1 VITQDRKRKMRLSYL
16 KKLIK
21 LVEESDISTLEIT
34 KWGRS
39 VRVEKV
45 SSNSGGKIDSRTAHV
60 RENSTITVPTVPDE
74 TRSHDLSPGDK
85 SPAKPQTNYH
95 SIKAPMVGTFYRA
108 PSPDA
113 PPYVELGQTVS
124 KGQVLCI
131 IEAMKLMNEIQS
143 EVDGTIRKILVE
155 NAEPI
160 EYGQD
165 LFLVEP

>member
-1 VITQDRKRKMRLSYL
+1 MRLSYL

-21 LVEESDISTLEIT
+21 LVEESDVSTLEIT

-45 SSNSGGKIDSRTAHV
+45 SPNSSGNADSGTHHRMDI
-60 RENSTITVPTVPDE
+60 STVSIPAVPAE
-74 TRSHDLSPGDK
+74 TRPPESASPE
-85 SPAKPQTNYH
+85 KPVEKPEKIYT
-95 SIKAPMVGTFYRA
+95 SIKAPMVGSFYRA

-113 PPYVELGQTVS
+113 PPYVEVGQTVS
-124 KGQVLCI
+124 KGQVICI

-143 EVDGTIRKILVE
+143 EVNGTIREVLVE

-165 LFLVEP
+165 LFLLEP

>member
-1 VITQDRKRKMRLSYL
+1 MRLSYL

-34 KWGRS
+34 KWGRG
-39 VRVEKV
+39 VRVEKI
-45 SSNSGGKIDSRTAHV
+45 SSNSGGKTDSRTAHV
-60 RENSTITVPTVPDE
+60 RESSAIDFSTAPDE
-74 TRSHDLSPGDK
+74 TRSPDLSSGEKTASRPEK
-85 SPAKPQTNYH
+85 NYN

-113 PPYVELGQTVS
+113 PPYVEVGQIVS

-155 NAEPI
+155 NADPI

-165 LFLVEP
+165 LFLLEP

>member
-1 VITQDRKRKMRLSYL
+1 MRLSYL

-21 LVEESDISTLEIT
+21 LVEESDIGTLEIT

-45 SSNSGGKIDSRTAHV
+45 NPNSAGQAHV
-60 RENSTITVPTVPDE
+60 EEVSPKSSSTISIPVAPEQPKVPEPAPE
-74 TRSHDLSPGDK
+74 TKKSEEVEDK
-85 SPAKPQTNYH
+85 YV

-113 PPYVELGQTVS
+113 PPYIEVGQSVS

-143 EVDGTIRKILVE
+143 EVDGTIRKILVD

-160 EYGQD
+160 EYGQE

>member
-1 VITQDRKRKMRLSYL
+1 MRLSYI

-39 VRVEKV
+39 VRIDKP
-45 SSNSGGKIDSRTAHV
+45 SSNSRGNN
-60 RENSTITVPTVPDE
+60 NSTEITVTGRNVAIPVLAEQGGGREAAVEAKPVEKKEKKYLTVP
-74 TRSHDLSPGDK
+74 
-85 SPAKPQTNYH
+85 
-95 SIKAPMVGTFYRA
+95 APMVGTFYRA

-113 PPYVELGQTVS
+113 PPYVEVGDVVA

-143 EVDGTIRKILVE
+143 EYEGTVRKILVE
-155 NAEPI
+155 NAEPV
-160 EYGQD
+160 EYAQG
-165 LFLVEP
+165 LFLIEP